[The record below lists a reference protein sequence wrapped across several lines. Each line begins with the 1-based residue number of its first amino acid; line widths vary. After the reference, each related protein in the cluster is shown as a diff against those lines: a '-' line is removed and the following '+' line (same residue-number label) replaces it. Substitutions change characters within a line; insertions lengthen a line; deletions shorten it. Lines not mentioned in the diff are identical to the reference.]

1 MTIAAPRK
9 EGRMEARPQ
18 PTALRA
24 AHLALGGCMVA
35 FAGFE
40 LQCTTAASSRS
51 VSPVRGKPLYKGT
64 STA

>member
-1 MTIAAPRK
+1 
-9 EGRMEARPQ
+9 MEARPQ

-40 LQCTTAASSRS
+40 L
-51 VSPVRGKPLYKGT
+51 PLYYCGIVEERLAGARQT
-64 STA
+64 VV